1 MPIQV
6 CDVGPTEPHPE
17 SIPPP
22 LHLALGSG
30 VYSHILFVVAW
41 TSIWSRL
48 LFGKLLNCWTI
59 PSVTS
64 LAGRAGLW
72 SPLSSLSSWSASSLG
87 EGQVPNILITF
98 PLSDGR
104 RSRSPYQGTLLYGGC
119 LVPPSCWST
128 LSSSSTCSS
137 PTMCRS
143 LRRST
148 SGLGHPWVAQQV
160 QATNSITYNDS
171 FAYFRN
177 PSEAQ
182 RSSWCGSSRFWGR
195 WWGGRSSRASGQR
208 SRRAGGQRGEEGQV
222 KFKFWENGTIIL
234 FLGQVSQRFP
244 DKSASTIL
252 KQNLCFIL
260 VEGRWK
266 HFLEEKLLT
275 RTSNVNSYI
284 WDIHLWKGCNC
295 KCNTICPWSFCCAS
309 LSQINKLCSKQA
321 TVLSPEVTLKISSKS
336 T

>member
-1 MPIQV
+1 MWV
-6 CDVGPTEPHPE
+6 
-17 SIPPP
+17 PPN
-22 LHLALGSG
+22 
-30 VYSHILFVVAW
+30 HILNPFRLLFILLWGAVSTVLYYIVAW
-41 TSIWSRL
+41 ISIWSRL

-87 EGQVPNILITF
+87 EGQVLNFLIIF
-98 PLSDGR
+98 LPLSDGR

-128 LSSSSTCSS
+128 LSSSSTCSN

-195 WWGGRSSRASGQR
+195 WLGGRSSHAS
-208 SRRAGGQRGEEGQV
+208 GQRGEEGQV
-222 KFKFWENGTIIL
+222 KFKLQFCENRTILL
-234 FLGQVSQRFP
+234 FLGQ
-244 DKSASTIL
+244 
-252 KQNLCFIL
+252 
-260 VEGRWK
+260 
-266 HFLEEKLLT
+266 
-275 RTSNVNSYI
+275 
-284 WDIHLWKGCNC
+284 
-295 KCNTICPWSFCCAS
+295 
-309 LSQINKLCSKQA
+309 LS
-321 TVLSPEVTLKISSKS
+321 
-336 T
+336 

>member
-30 VYSHILFVVAW
+30 MYSLILFVFGWA
-41 TSIWSRL
+41 SIWSRL

-87 EGQVPNILITF
+87 EGQVLNFLIIF
-98 PLSDGR
+98 LPLSDGR

-195 WWGGRSSRASGQR
+195 WLGGRSSHAS
-208 SRRAGGQRGEEGQV
+208 GQRGEEGQV
-222 KFKFWENGTIIL
+222 KFKLQFCENGTILLL
-234 FLGQVSQRFP
+234 FLGQVS
-244 DKSASTIL
+244 
-252 KQNLCFIL
+252 
-260 VEGRWK
+260 
-266 HFLEEKLLT
+266 
-275 RTSNVNSYI
+275 
-284 WDIHLWKGCNC
+284 
-295 KCNTICPWSFCCAS
+295 
-309 LSQINKLCSKQA
+309 
-321 TVLSPEVTLKISSKS
+321 
-336 T
+336 